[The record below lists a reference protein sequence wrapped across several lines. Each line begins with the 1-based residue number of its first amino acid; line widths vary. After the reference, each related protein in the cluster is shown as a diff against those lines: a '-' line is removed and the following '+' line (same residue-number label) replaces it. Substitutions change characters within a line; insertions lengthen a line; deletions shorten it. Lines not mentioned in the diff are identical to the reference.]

1 MGRVYFFPASIR
13 QRCADVT
20 INRLDAAQAILD
32 KRGLQISGDNRQHIR
47 SLLARG
53 CPPAKAVELALR
65 VDRMR
70 HP

>member
-1 MGRVYFFPASIR
+1 MGRVYFF
-13 QRCADVT
+13 
-20 INRLDAAQAILD
+20 
-32 KRGLQISGDNRQHIR
+32 SGDNRQHIR